1 MERALDPFQIPTGH
15 SSRHA
20 SPILCLVLDSIT
32 SGDFH
37 FRFRSGHAA
46 HTLWIRTSS
55 EYQST
60 LLRTESEEDELT
72 DKLPPSLVQPGL
84 VHTPRSTPTF
94 LIRPQPT
101 PTAPMMNR
109 FRRNKKAKEPDNVE
123 DSPTLISK
131 SKKEASPE
139 PAPNFDLS
147 AALPSSDNFRTSLL
161 MPKLSARFSMLKE
174 QDDPLSL
181 IGKASDDS
189 VLFPK
194 RASRLNLFGHNPAML
209 ADIEETSSNDGSR
222 PSIALGRT
230 DSFASGVEGYGTDD
244 DRSQGG
250 SIMSRARR
258 VEGNNL
264 FGGRQKIYKIPV
276 RPSDGSPD
284 TETGRRGMGKA
295 VYEHDINLSA
305 FQRLRLKEKE
315 ERAEAA
321 ARESGYAAST
331 ASSNISKGTCASST
345 SGPPTTGSLSTAPTS
360 VDDSPLNTSQGAGNG
375 YPFPETQP
383 EVHRS
388 GSAMSNPRNG
398 SIRSRRLYGQGL
410 TQAAQNQQSSTLHRL
425 ESLGRQR
432 AGTPDLPSL
441 NRNYSRSATN
451 LRDRLQKLAIVE
463 PASAAGPTSPPSSAT
478 SPKPRV
484 SGESA
489 FRDRLSPT
497 AATFGATP
505 PLSPPTSENDDVTSL
520 LAASIHPED
529 HGKATAM
536 GLFNRPA
543 TGFDEQAF
551 SRRQLEMHQGRE
563 TPPPRRSSP
572 PRRPLPSE
580 PAARARGLS
589 KSSYQSASSHYSSGG
604 NRSRASSIEA
614 SPFRPG
620 VTSFYAASMNSES
633 GDEGE
638 REFSSS
644 TSLAT
649 EKGQP
654 LHGYGAASNKPS
666 TPSKDQLEPLPE
678 VRYSDLGDLKP
689 IDENELD
696 LAAQLIS
703 DDTPK
708 RPDSPTLNLD
718 QGLGGMGG
726 LVRSHLR
733 QQSDKSS
740 VFSPPSPRLPQH
752 KDAPIPTIEADS
764 RSYSNFNPSEAQ
776 FREEDRPVSAHRP
789 GTSSSQAPSGHSAE
803 RSRSSEDSSAPGT
816 IADNASIS
824 NGPSWREE
832 LEQHHRR
839 QGSTETQREREEF
852 AIELAERRRKVQEKL
867 RSVAESESRSGS
879 PTPGRSTP
887 DFLRTGNAFAMLKQK
902 STKLAAAKP
911 DHRKIFGYGGENSS
925 TPALPSDDSWR
936 EEERPSFGFGRH
948 SNSSSPHVGS
958 ERSLRSRMP
967 SLSRNNSHEDSRE
980 SSRSRTSSPFRS
992 QRDRA
997 GSDAS
1002 GRSKSRTRLR
1012 ERDDLQTVDEGSVF
1026 AHGRYMPEGS
1036 EPPMPI
1042 SRPGSTRPSVE
1053 MVEPLNFDRAPSTS
1067 SGRHRSTSRSGTP
1080 SFQYERPYQFSQSN
1094 TSSIIGASPRPP
1106 PAAPAYVANA
1116 TPPLNEVAPDASS
1129 TSLASAASSA
1139 STIPQRGPGSGSLL
1153 KRPVNKKQISE
1164 PTFVSSTSNVP
1175 LVGLPPGASQ
1185 SPGSAPPLPPMNP
1198 RRRRGTATQTILS
1211 AFKHDR
1217 PESRAASPVP
1227 QMPDDQPLYP
1237 GEESR
1242 PQSRN
1247 RLRKMSSEGAS
1258 LHARARQESMTG
1270 PQPAIPHYPPPSVPV
1285 DGGMF

>member
-1 MERALDPFQIPTGH
+1 
-15 SSRHA
+15 
-20 SPILCLVLDSIT
+20 
-32 SGDFH
+32 
-37 FRFRSGHAA
+37 
-46 HTLWIRTSS
+46 
-55 EYQST
+55 
-60 LLRTESEEDELT
+60 
-72 DKLPPSLVQPGL
+72 
-84 VHTPRSTPTF
+84 
-94 LIRPQPT
+94 
-101 PTAPMMNR
+101 MMNR
-109 FRRNKKAKEPDNVE
+109 FRKNKKAKEPEIGE
-123 DSPTLISK
+123 DSPTLSIK
-131 SKKEASPE
+131 SKKKEPSPE
-139 PAPNFDLS
+139 PAPEFDLS
-147 AALPSSDNFRTSLL
+147 VALPSSDNFRTSLL

-209 ADIEETSSNDGSR
+209 ADIDETSSNDGSR

-230 DSFASGVEGYGTDD
+230 DSFASAGEGYGTDD
-244 DRSQGG
+244 DRSHAG
-250 SIMSRARR
+250 SMMSRARR

-276 RPSDGSPD
+276 RPSEGTPD
-284 TETGRRGMGKA
+284 SETGRRGMGKA
-295 VYEHDINLSA
+295 VYEHDTNLSA
-305 FQRLRLKEKE
+305 FQRLRMKEKE
-315 ERAEAA
+315 ERAEAARQAA

-331 ASSNISKGTCASST
+331 ASSVMSKGTYSSTSTT
-345 SGPPTTGSLSTAPTS
+345 SGPPTTGSISTAPTS
-360 VDDSPLNTSQGAGNG
+360 VDESPLTSAQAPANG
-375 YPFPETQP
+375 YPFPETQA
-383 EVHRS
+383 EVSRS
-388 GSAMSNPRNG
+388 ASAMSAPRNG
-398 SIRSRRLYGQGL
+398 SIRNRRLYGQGL

-425 ESLGRQR
+425 ESLSRQR

-463 PASAAGPTSPPSSAT
+463 PASTAGPTSPPSSAT

-505 PLSPPTSENDDVTSL
+505 PLSPPTSENDEATSL

-563 TPPPRRSSP
+563 TPPPRQGSP
-572 PRRPLPSE
+572 PRRPIPAE
-580 PAARARGLS
+580 PATRARGLS
-589 KSSYQSASSHYSSGG
+589 KSSYRSRAESASSHYSSDAHRGG

-614 SPFRPG
+614 SPFRPA
-620 VTSFYAASMNSES
+620 VTSLYAASIASES

-638 REFSSS
+638 RRFPSE

-649 EKGQP
+649 EKGHS
-654 LHGYGAASNKPS
+654 LHQGVASYEPP
-666 TPSKDQLEPLPE
+666 TPPKEHLEPLPE

-696 LAAQLIS
+696 AASLHDQ
-703 DDTPK
+703 DNTPK
-708 RPDSPTLNLD
+708 RPDSPTLHPDN
-718 QGLGGMGG
+718 GLGGMGG
-726 LVRSHLR
+726 MVRSHLR

-740 VFSPPSPRLPQH
+740 IFTPPSPRVPQH
-752 KDAPIPTIEADS
+752 KDSPIPTIETEPS
-764 RSYSNFNPSEAQ
+764 SHQSLYRSSGTNFHDEGTPA
-776 FREEDRPVSAHRP
+776 SAHRP
-789 GTSSSQAPSGHSAE
+789 GTAGSLAPSAHSAA
-803 RSRSSEDSSAPGT
+803 RSRSSEDSSANGT

-824 NGPSWREE
+824 NGSSWREE
-832 LEQHHRR
+832 LERHHRR

-887 DFLRTGNAFAMLKQK
+887 DFSRTGNAFAMLKQK
-902 STKLAAAKP
+902 STKLAVSKH
-911 DHRKIFGYGGENSS
+911 DHRKIFGYGNENSS

-967 SLSRNNSHEDSRE
+967 SLSRNNSQEDPRE

-1012 ERDDLQTVDEGSVF
+1012 ERDDLQTVDEGSVV
-1026 AHGRYMPEGS
+1026 AHGRFGVPEGF

-1053 MVEPLNFDRAPSTS
+1053 MGERPAFDRAPSTS
-1067 SGRHRSTSRSGTP
+1067 SGRNRSTSRSGTP

-1116 TPPLNEVAPDASS
+1116 TPPLNEVAPDAST

-1139 STIPQRGPGSGSLL
+1139 STLPQRGPGQGSLL

-1175 LVGLPPGASQ
+1175 LVGLPPGANQ
-1185 SPGSAPPLPPMNP
+1185 SSGPAPPVPPMNP

-1211 AFKHDR
+1211 AFKHDK
-1217 PESRAASPVP
+1217 PESRAASPAP
-1227 QMPDDQPLYP
+1227 NTEHQSIYPD
-1237 GEESR
+1237 EEKR

-1247 RLRKMSSEGAS
+1247 RLRKMSSEGS
-1258 LHARARQESMTG
+1258 NLHARARQESNPG
-1270 PQPAIPHYPPPSVPV
+1270 HPPAIPHYPPPSIPV